1 MLVRVGC
8 IIVVGLGVML
18 FAGSWQL
25 TLVLIGSLPIMAFV
39 STLQIAVQL
48 NQKKADQEAQLKQ
61 AKSLRSTK
69 KASMQSWTG
78 QDPTKTRRKYETNL
92 HRKYWR

>member
-1 MLVRVGC
+1 MVKRK
-8 IIVVGLGVML
+8 
-18 FAGSWQL
+18 Q
-25 TLVLIGSLPIMAFV
+25 
-39 STLQIAVQL
+39 VQKGM
-48 NQKKADQEAQLKQ
+48 QEKKKADQEAQPKQ

-92 HRKYWR
+92 HRKYWQ